1 MKKYQ
6 VFILGLALGIGLMLC
21 VKDRGGRVITQTK
34 IIDNPIPIYDTIFIK
49 DTFYIKQEVNDS
61 ILNLYTEA
69 KKINDSLALEVV
81 KNLATKRKY
90 EEKLED
96 KNITISVGSNTT
108 GFLDNQ
114 IISYKLKKV
123 EARGFYYGGYVILN
137 SNSSMV
143 GVDLHYLNSNKL
155 YTFGVGL
162 DKSILIGINF
172 RF

>member
-96 KNITISVGSNTT
+96 KNITISVGSNYWIL
-108 GFLDNQ
+108 GQSDN
-114 IISYKLKKV
+114 
-123 EARGFYYGGYVILN
+123 
-137 SNSSMV
+137 
-143 GVDLHYLNSNKL
+143 
-155 YTFGVGL
+155 
-162 DKSILIGINF
+162 
-172 RF
+172 